1 MVKIVPYAGCFNEH
15 CYRLYHH
22 YRLYVFEHVKY
33 TPPYHVKLHCELPFF
48 LNTRSFTRDVLLLFS
63 FRDLTQFF
71 LIPSAF
77 RRVVCILVA
86 DVRLDK
92 AFICVTVRILNDQA
106 SIIATIMARIRTT
119 IGAIISARA
128 ETAEDLSSFRLSV
141 KFPPHRQTVSSVV

>member
-1 MVKIVPYAGCFNEH
+1 MVKIVHYAGCFNEH

-33 TPPYHVKLHCELPFF
+33 TPPYHVKLHCKLPFSLTLVPSQGTCYF
-48 LNTRSFTRDVLLLFS
+48 FFRS
-63 FRDLTQFF
+63 RDLTQIF

-86 DVRLDK
+86 DVRLNK
-92 AFICVTVRILNDQA
+92 AFTCVTVRILNDKA

-128 ETAEDLSSFRLSV
+128 ETAEDLSSFHLSV
-141 KFPPHRQTVSSVV
+141 KFPPHRQTVPSVV